1 MIKINLR
8 HGLLATAI
16 VMALSP
22 TIVLADDSMAPATT
36 QAPSKQQKK
45 ENCCNKPHQHQHQQ
59 QEPLQDIPEPDNL
72 NSD

>member
-22 TIVLADDSMAPATT
+22 TIVLADDSEAPAS
-36 QAPSKQQKK
+36 AQQKK
-45 ENCCNKPHQHQHQQ
+45 ENCCNKPHQHTHKS